1 MTKPTLSLR
10 LTGANVLRDGLLQEG
25 PLTLEHGV
33 ITNGSQ
39 PEVDLSG
46 YLLLPGIID
55 MHVDAFERH
64 IAPRPSA
71 PFPLEMGLRATDRDA
86 AANGVTTA
94 WLAQSWSWEGG
105 HRGPEA
111 AEALMSALDGYRN
124 HAMTDLRIQIR
135 CETHTVDTGDRLLQA
150 VKRHNI
156 DYVVFNNHLEEA
168 LFLARE
174 NPDQITIWAQK
185 AGRTPEEHMRLV
197 RAAFNQSP
205 KVPRYLCSM
214 AESFDAL
221 GVRYGSH
228 NDPDGDTRERY
239 SVLGARICEF
249 PTARGPAAVA
259 KAVGDHVVMGA
270 PNVVRGGSQAGNIQA
285 TRLVTDNLCDVLVS
299 DYHYPAL
306 SKAAFRMVDEG
317 LLDLPKAWA
326 MISTNAAQIIGL
338 TDRGTLSLGQRADI
352 AIVNATTHAV
362 EGTISGGRITHLTGE
377 AAHRFFAN
385 QPTSHLA
392 AE

>member
-1 MTKPTLSLR
+1 
-10 LTGANVLRDGLLQEG
+10 
-25 PLTLEHGV
+25 
-33 ITNGSQ
+33 
-39 PEVDLSG
+39 
-46 YLLLPGIID
+46 
-55 MHVDAFERH
+55 
-64 IAPRPSA
+64 
-71 PFPLEMGLRATDRDA
+71 
-86 AANGVTTA
+86 
-94 WLAQSWSWEGG
+94 
-105 HRGPEA
+105 
-111 AEALMSALDGYRN
+111 MSALDGYRN

-205 KVPRYLCSM
+205 KVPRYLCSL
-214 AESFDAL
+214 AENFDAL

-228 NDPDGDTRERY
+228 DDPDGDTRERY

-249 PTARGPAAVA
+249 PTARGPAAVE

-270 PNVVRGGSQAGNIQA
+270 PNVVRGRSQAGNIQA

-352 AIVNATTHAV
+352 AIVNASTHAV